1 MPNETP
7 KLSLVSDEIYQ
18 LGRKPETTSQRVK
31 RLQAEARI
39 LAREQVEALEKS
51 MNALAAQAREVA
63 EGGDA
68 YPAGVRDLAV
78 RLAEDLETRA
88 QSMQVLMARVP
99 EPKL

>member
-1 MPNETP
+1 VPNETP
-7 KLSLVSDEIYQ
+7 KLSLVSDEVYQ
-18 LGRKPETTSQRVK
+18 LGRKPETTSARVR

-51 MNALAAQAREVA
+51 MANLAAQAREVA

-68 YPAGVRDLAV
+68 YPAGVRDLAA
-78 RLAEDLETRA
+78 RLAEDLETRS

>member
-1 MPNETP
+1 VPNETP
-7 KLSLVSDEIYQ
+7 KLSLVSDEVYQ
-18 LGRKPETTSQRVK
+18 LGRKPETTSARVR

-51 MNALAAQAREVA
+51 MANLAAQAREVA

-68 YPAGVRDLAV
+68 YPAGVRDLAA

-99 EPKL
+99 EPRL

>member
-7 KLSLVSDEIYQ
+7 KLSLVSDEVYQ

-51 MNALAAQAREVA
+51 MAGLAAQAREVS

-68 YPAGVRDLAV
+68 YPAGVRDLAA
-78 RLAEDLETRA
+78 RLAEDLETRS
-88 QSMQVLMARVP
+88 QQMQILMARVP

>member
-7 KLSLVSDEIYQ
+7 KLSLVSDEVYH
-18 LGRKPETTSQRVK
+18 LGRKPETTSQRVR

-39 LAREQVEALEKS
+39 LAREQIETLEKS
-51 MNALAAQAREVA
+51 MVALAAQAREVS

-68 YPAGVRDLAV
+68 YPAGVRDLAA
-78 RLAEDLETRA
+78 RLAEDLETRS
-88 QSMQVLMARVP
+88 QSMQVLMARAP